1 LNCSSPTGGSWSG
14 NYATDNFG
22 RGYMEGM
29 MDWRLRYRDEASTVD
44 LINMTGTRREYRIYR
59 DAPGNVVYLEVSRRW
74 N

>member
-1 LNCSSPTGGSWSG
+1 
-14 NYATDNFG
+14 
-22 RGYMEGM
+22 MEGM